1 MPAAGQAPE
10 AAMCPKPPAPP
21 PQPVP
26 ATGRPVP
33 ESPRRLDSRSLF
45 GEANVVLIAHEGE
58 VYSLRRTRLGRLIL
72 TK

>member
-21 PQPVP
+21 PHPVSASSSP
-26 ATGRPVP
+26 ER

-45 GEANVVLIAHEGE
+45 GDANVVLIAHEGE